1 MMTKRIFAFFV
12 AIAMILFTSSV
23 FATNEI
29 KQSMDKAG
37 SSVKNV
43 VNGAETVV
51 KDGANAV
58 GTGAKDLGNTFANGA
73 ARVTSNDGYSTA
85 RTQATTRS
93 MTTNNGTILG
103 MSANTWTWF
112 ILAIA
117 ALAIVG
123 LVWYYAMQNKSEYSD
138 RKD

>member
-37 SSVKNV
+37 SSMKNV

-51 KDGANAV
+51 RNGADAV
-58 GTGAKDLGNTFANGA
+58 GTGAKDLGNTFADGA
-73 ARVTSNDGYSTA
+73 ARVTNNDGYSTA

-123 LVWYYAMQNKSEYSD
+123 LVWYYAMQNKTEYSD